1 MFQKFVV
8 LLCLLSF
15 FPAAVSAQELAQL
28 NTAQPALE
36 LKAEQTAPASI
47 NLSAPMPKDEV
58 LVLAAN
64 HVQSDQQSA
73 KMTEER
79 PRKTHTGLTFGEF
92 VDVHFGDYRWIW
104 WAAAVGG
111 IVAIHAF

>member
-1 MFQKFVV
+1 MFRKLVV

-15 FPAAVSAQELAQL
+15 FPAAASAQDLAQL
-28 NTAQPALE
+28 NAAQPALE
-36 LKAEQTAPASI
+36 MNADQTLPASI

-64 HVQSDQQSA
+64 DQQSA

-104 WAAAVGG
+104 WAVAVGG